1 MGLLGVQ
8 PEGYSSVNFIAYLD
22 HCDKEKQ
29 EFSVTKPT
37 VTLIWV
43 RMEN

>member
-8 PEGYSSVNFIAYLD
+8 PEGYSFVNFIASLD
-22 HCDKEKQ
+22 HCDKGKQ
-29 EFSVTKPT
+29 VTKPT